1 MFAVPKHI
9 EIACGVP
16 HMISNRH
23 PTFDIHVQA
32 TSIFGRGGVQDVP
45 VEKKGGGQV
54 GRHVPRSK
62 EHNIKKEL

>member
-32 TSIFGRGGVQDVP
+32 TSIVWARRRPGCSGR
-45 VEKKGGGQV
+45 ETKGGG
-54 GRHVPRSK
+54 GRLEDMSP
-62 EHNIKKEL
+62 EA